1 MKAVIAITTLGALAL
16 LIAPLRRS
24 RRPRASQPARID
36 AAIYADLMAEAER
49 IAAPFKRHVHG
60 QLAVV
65 AVPQS
70 DDLGGNF
77 PEVAALLERA
87 GILA

>member
-1 MKAVIAITTLGALAL
+1 MRVAIVITTLGALAL

-24 RRPRASQPARID
+24 RRPRAMRPARID
-36 AAIYADLMAEAER
+36 AAAYADLMAEAER
-49 IAAPFKRHVHG
+49 IASPFKRHVHG

-65 AVPQS
+65 AAPHGEE
-70 DDLGGNF
+70 LGGDF

-87 GILA
+87 GIFG